1 MFRNQLEAAGIM
13 NRIVTE
19 DSPKHFGRR
28 IPYLAGVRNRAL
40 EPIRNSPASTNGTF
54 FNKVLFLNDIVFTV
68 RLTPPRSWPG
78 GRRASPT
85 DHARLQPA
93 ANAKNR
99 RMRITFFGHAG
110 GGRARAAEHQRRR
123 L

>member
-40 EPIRNSPASTNGTF
+40 EPIRNSPASTTGTCV
-54 FNKVLFLNDIVFTV
+54 NQVLVLNDIVFTV
-68 RLTPPRSWPG
+68 RLARCRAA
-78 GRRASPT
+78 GRATRLAHGVRASP
-85 DHARLQPA
+85 ARS
-93 ANAKNR
+93 
-99 RMRITFFGHAG
+99 
-110 GGRARAAEHQRRR
+110 
-123 L
+123 